1 MNSSPSTRNLAVA
14 AHAGLAATVIGATA
28 LHLGWAKQVNTVQ
41 HAVSDYALRKGA
53 DRVFA
58 GTVASLT
65 AGSAALLA
73 GLVRSRLPVGASATA
88 LLGAW
93 CGGMALTGIFPTDP
107 YGSPPTARGITHRY
121 AAGTA
126 MGTLPA
132 VGLLIARRLRGLP
145 GWATRARRLRRT
157 SWASAAA
164 CLGFLVTH
172 LCMTASLEGDA
183 RPAVRAVGGWLGLAE
198 RVALGLELS
207 LLYQLAEAVLV
218 SREQT

>member
-1 MNSSPSTRNLAVA
+1 MKRSPVTRHLAVA
-14 AHAGLAATVIGATA
+14 AHAGLAASLIGATA
-28 LHLGWAKQVNTVQ
+28 LHLGWSKQVNTVR
-41 HAVSDYALRKGA
+41 HAVSEYALAKGA

-93 CGGMALTGIFPTDP
+93 CGGLALSGIFPTDP
-107 YGSPPTARGITHRY
+107 LGVPPTARGLAHRY

-126 MGTLPA
+126 IAALPA
-132 VGLLIARRLRGLP
+132 VGVLAARRLGRLP
-145 GWATRARRLRRT
+145 GWAERARRLRRT

-164 CLGFLVTH
+164 CLGFFATH
-172 LCMTASLEGDA
+172 LCMTATDA
-183 RPAVRAVGGWLGLAE
+183 GPKVRAVGNLLGLAE

-207 LLYQLAEAVLV
+207 LLYQLAGAVLA
-218 SREQT
+218 SKEGS